1 MVFVLEVQNATSWV
15 WLQPVEPRMG
25 SGTQELLNEQAG
37 AELQTVAAGAQVCS
51 PLACLQPQCSLA
63 S

>member
-1 MVFVLEVQNATSWV
+1 MAAA
-15 WLQPVEPRMG
+15 VEPRMG